1 MHVGSEDVTQTA
13 QSFNQ
18 HWLMRVQFDFA
29 S

>member
-1 MHVGSEDVTQTA
+1 MHVGSEDIPQTA

-18 HWLMRVQFDFA
+18 HRLMRVEFDFA